1 MGKKSSD
8 APDYTP
14 LANASKEAAEIM
26 AGLGQDQLDFAK
38 KMYTE
43 NAPLLKDIAT
53 KQGQMMDQQMT
64 QGQDYYDY
72 LKNTYRPLEKSLVAD
87 ATNFNTDAYRNA
99 MATKAAADAGLA
111 FNQTRAA
118 NERALASMGVN
129 PNSGRFAGLSG
140 QSALA
145 QAASRAG
152 AMTGA
157 RERAEQMGYA
167 RKLDATGL
175 GRNLS
180 GASTA
185 AYGGANAA
193 GNSAAGNYQSVG
205 INYLNGMNMGAGT
218 IGQGQNMQLTGLGNV
233 LNSQTQ
239 MAMNAADSSFLGDLG
254 GLAGGAASL
263 YTAFGSDRRLKE
275 NIKEV
280 SVDPRTTL
288 TLYEFNYIND
298 TKRYIGVM
306 ADEVELLYPEAVM
319 NVDGFNWV
327 NYGMLGLE
335 MKEVH

>member
-193 GNSAAGNYQSVG
+193 GNSAAGNYQSAG

>member
-193 GNSAAGNYQSVG
+193 GNSAAGNYQSAG
-205 INYLNGMNMGAGT
+205 INYMNGMNMGAGT